1 MDQIIIIIIIVIIIV
16 IIIFI
21 TIIIIVIIINIYL
34 FINFYSVWV
43 IHFDIQLPTND
54 FISLPSAFL
63 ISLSKWTTRPWM
75 NILHFDW
82 KMFFDSLSLLMWKI
96 MIK

>member
-1 MDQIIIIIIIVIIIV
+1 MDQIIIIIIIIIIVIII
-16 IIIFI
+16 IIII

-34 FINFYSVWV
+34 FLNFYLVWV

-63 ISLSKWTTRPWM
+63 ISLSKWTTRPW
-75 NILHFDW
+75 ILHLDW